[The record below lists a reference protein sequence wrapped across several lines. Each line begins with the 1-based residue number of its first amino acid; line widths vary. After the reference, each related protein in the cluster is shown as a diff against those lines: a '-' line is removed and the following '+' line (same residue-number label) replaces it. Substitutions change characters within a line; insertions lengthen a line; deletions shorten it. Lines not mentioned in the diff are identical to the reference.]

1 VGGVR
6 IFPVAPA
13 PAPAKPQ
20 VKVLFLDFSIVV
32 EKVKKTKFYF
42 RVLCVF
48 AFFYSFYLIL
58 FLKIFCHFLNFQF
71 DVFLILLHGFSDFFC
86 LFYYHFLLPGDF
98 AFLKNQ
104 NKMPKNETVCGTVRR
119 IG

>member
-1 VGGVR
+1 LRSIIVFRVVFTQNFGGGALSPSAHHPPPVGGVR

-58 FLKIFCHFLNFQF
+58 FLKNFCHF
-71 DVFLILLHGFSDFFC
+71 
-86 LFYYHFLLPGDF
+86 
-98 AFLKNQ
+98 
-104 NKMPKNETVCGTVRR
+104 
-119 IG
+119 

>member
-32 EKVKKTKFYF
+32 ERLKKKKKKKLFPGA
-42 RVLCVF
+42 VCVF

-58 FLKIFCHFLNFQF
+58 FFKNFL
-71 DVFLILLHGFSDFFC
+71 
-86 LFYYHFLLPGDF
+86 P
-98 AFLKNQ
+98 FLKFS
-104 NKMPKNETVCGTVRR
+104 V
-119 IG
+119 

>member
-32 EKVKKTKFYF
+32 ERLKKKLFPGA
-42 RVLCVF
+42 VCVF

-58 FLKIFCHFLNFQF
+58 FFKNFL
-71 DVFLILLHGFSDFFC
+71 
-86 LFYYHFLLPGDF
+86 P
-98 AFLKNQ
+98 FLKFS
-104 NKMPKNETVCGTVRR
+104 V
-119 IG
+119 

>member
-32 EKVKKTKFYF
+32 ERLKKNKILFPGA
-42 RVLCVF
+42 VCVCVF
-48 AFFYSFYLIL
+48 L
-58 FLKIFCHFLNFQF
+58 FLLFDFIFKNFLPFF
-71 DVFLILLHGFSDFFC
+71 KFS
-86 LFYYHFLLPGDF
+86 
-98 AFLKNQ
+98 
-104 NKMPKNETVCGTVRR
+104 V
-119 IG
+119 